1 MADERVTRSEL
12 FELRLD
18 LPDPQLDRLASRLVG
33 FSERHER
40 LRGHVRVLIDEDGLE
55 QWSRRNYGRRVPLL
69 DAVEDRYPLVVFHG
83 DVGTG
88 KTATA
93 EAVSNALAREI
104 GREGTLFK
112 LSTRVRGT
120 GYVGQMSWLINQAFQ
135 AVTAAATENRLSFMI
150 IDEADFLAESRE
162 SGRSHH
168 EDKVAVNTLIQKVD
182 DVRRFGGRVLVF
194 LCTNRFSSLDPAVVR
209 RAGHV
214 ERFDRPS
221 AAQREELLRLDC
233 DGLGLPDATFEEVVR
248 LTGSDGAARPVG
260 YTYSDL
266 RTRLLPEALARAY
279 PQRGLESEDLIE
291 IAKEMDPSPAMEQPD
306 RRES

>member
-12 FELRLD
+12 FELRLE
-18 LPDPQLDRLASRLVG
+18 LPDKHLDRLASRLVG
-33 FSERHER
+33 FSRRHER
-40 LRGHVRVLIDEDGLE
+40 LRCHIRMLIDEEGLE
-55 QWSRRNYGRRVPLL
+55 GWSRNYYGRRVPLL
-69 DAVEDRYPLVVFHG
+69 DVVGDRYPLVVFHG

-93 EAVSNALAREI
+93 EAVSNTFAREL
-104 GREGTLFK
+104 GREATLFK

-135 AVTAAATENRLSFMI
+135 AVTTAAADGGLAFLI

-182 DVRRFGGRVLVF
+182 DVRRFGGRVLIF
-194 LCTNRFSSLDPAVVR
+194 LCTNRYSALDPAVVR

-214 ERFDRPS
+214 ERFDRPDDE
-221 AAQREELLRLDC
+221 QREELLRLDC
-233 DGLGLPDATFEEVVR
+233 EGLGLPDETIQELVR
-248 LTGSDGAARPVG
+248 MTGPDGTSRPIG
-260 YTYSDL
+260 YTYSDI
-266 RTRLLPEALARAY
+266 RTRLLPEALSRAY
-279 PQRGLESEDLIE
+279 PHRGVESRDLIE
-291 IAKEMDPSPAMEQPD
+291 TARTMEPSPAMEDSAQ
-306 RRES
+306 RES

>member
-1 MADERVTRSEL
+1 MADEKVTRSEL

-18 LPDPQLDRLASRLVG
+18 LPDKHLERLAARLVG
-33 FSERHER
+33 FSQRKER

-55 QWSRRNYGRRVPLL
+55 SWSRSHYGRRVPLL
-69 DAVEDRYPLVVFHG
+69 DVVGDRYPLVVFHG

-93 EAVSNALAREI
+93 EAVSNAFAQEL
-104 GREGTLFK
+104 GRGGTLFK

-135 AVTAAATENRLSFMI
+135 AVVAAAAEGGLSFLI

-182 DVRRFGGRVLVF
+182 DVRRFGGRILIF
-194 LCTNRFSSLDPAVVR
+194 LCTNRFSSLDPAVLR

-214 ERFDRPS
+214 ERFDRPNDL
-221 AAQREELLRLDC
+221 QREELLRLDC
-233 DGLGLPDATFEEVVR
+233 DGLGLPSDTIRELVK
-248 LTGSDGAARPVG
+248 LTGPDGVNRPVG

-279 PQRGLESEDLIE
+279 PERGIQTEDLIE
-291 IAKEMDPSPAMEQPD
+291 TAKAMDPSPPMEGSGQKD
-306 RRES
+306 D